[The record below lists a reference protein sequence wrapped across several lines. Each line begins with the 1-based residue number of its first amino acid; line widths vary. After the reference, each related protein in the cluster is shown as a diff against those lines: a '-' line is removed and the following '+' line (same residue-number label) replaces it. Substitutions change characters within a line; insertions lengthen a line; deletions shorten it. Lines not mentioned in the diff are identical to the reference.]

1 MEPLAKLFQPD
12 PVSGYITI
20 FVEGKQHTI
29 LATDSNFASAVT
41 AFEASD
47 WDGLYNILNPA
58 QVFQNLYAKY
68 EQVEVKHGNVYVN
81 DEPISNLIAG
91 RILDFLAKGVDCLPV
106 FKFITKLNLNPSAR
120 AVNELYTFLEHKFL
134 PLTDN
139 GNFLAYKALR
149 DDYTDVH
156 TGKFDNS
163 VDNVLEMPR
172 NKVDDNKEVGC
183 SYGFHAGT
191 LEYARGFR
199 PCNGK
204 LVVVEINPADV
215 VSIPTDC
222 ECQKLRTCKYK
233 VVSEYEVPLEDLA
246 YESRF
251 TTDYDDDVDR
261 EWDDEEDEFLCP
273 NCECDK
279 SDCDDCYYC
288 DACCDCDKG
297 VPKCGNCGTRKKD
310 LDEDLYCED
319 CQVEPNYLEINQ
331 IICDTL
337 QGVLMADPDKPK
349 VEIQLQLNLDNKMKA
364 HWADDRFEYLK
375 LLSWLYAHQRPAVAN
390 ALRRAYKD
398 VDDQHMIQPVYS
410 TLMQFTS
417 EEDAYKIYQE
427 FNS

>member
-261 EWDDEEDEFLCP
+261 EWDEDDDGEWDDDDE
-273 NCECDK
+273 
-279 SDCDDCYYC
+279 
-288 DACCDCDKG
+288 CC
-297 VPKCGNCGTRKKD
+297 
-310 LDEDLYCED
+310 
-319 CQVEPNYLEINQ
+319 
-331 IICDTL
+331 
-337 QGVLMADPDKPK
+337 MADPDPEEPK
-349 VEIQLQLNLDNKMKA
+349 VEIQLELNLDNKMKA
-364 HWADDRFEYLK
+364 YWADDRFEYLK

-410 TLMQFTS
+410 VLMQFTS
-417 EEDAYKIYQE
+417 EEDAYNIYQE
-427 FNS
+427 FDYHSKLPSHP

>member
-29 LATDSNFASAVT
+29 LATDSNFAYAVT

-261 EWDDEEDEFLCP
+261 EWDDEDTFHCP
-273 NCECDK
+273 DCGTQHIMSYCDRCEYCSDCCECLDDDG
-279 SDCDDCYYC
+279 DCDGCMGD
-288 DACCDCDKG
+288 
-297 VPKCGNCGTRKKD
+297 P
-310 LDEDLYCED
+310 
-319 CQVEPNYLEINQ
+319 
-331 IICDTL
+331 
-337 QGVLMADPDKPK
+337 DPDKPK

-410 TLMQFTS
+410 ILMQFTS

>member
-1 MEPLAKLFQPD
+1 MKPTAQLFQPD

-29 LATDSNFASAVT
+29 HATDSNFASAVT

-68 EQVEVKHGNVYVN
+68 EQIEIKHGNVYVN
-81 DEPISNLIAG
+81 DEPISSLIAG

-149 DDYTDVH
+149 SDYTDVH
-156 TGKFDNS
+156 TGKFNNS

-233 VVSEYEVPLEDLA
+233 VHSEYEVPLEDLA
-246 YESRF
+246 YESRYS
-251 TTDYDDDVDR
+251 TEYDDDVDR
-261 EWDDEEDEFLCP
+261 EWDDDSDDEGCC
-273 NCECDK
+273 NCSECDCC
-279 SDCDDCYYC
+279 SIDCDYC
-288 DACCDCDKG
+288 NCCNDCCDCGDFDS
-297 VPKCGNCGTRKKD
+297 VVC
-310 LDEDLYCED
+310 
-319 CQVEPNYLEINQ
+319 
-331 IICDTL
+331 
-337 QGVLMADPDKPK
+337 MADPDAPK
-349 VEIQLQLNLDNKMKA
+349 TEVQLELNLDNKMQE
-364 HWADDRFEYLK
+364 DDWKERRFEYLK

-410 TLMQFTS
+410 ILMQFTS

>member
-1 MEPLAKLFQPD
+1 MENVMEPLAKLFQPD

-29 LATDSNFASAVT
+29 LATDSNFAYAVT

-261 EWDDEEDEFLCP
+261 EWDDEDTFHCP
-273 NCECDK
+273 DCGTQHIMSYCDRCEYCSDCCECLDE
-279 SDCDDCYYC
+279 DD
-288 DACCDCDKG
+288 DCDCDG
-297 VPKCGNCGTRKKD
+297 CMGDP
-310 LDEDLYCED
+310 
-319 CQVEPNYLEINQ
+319 
-331 IICDTL
+331 
-337 QGVLMADPDKPK
+337 APDKPK

-410 TLMQFTS
+410 ILMQFTS

>member
-261 EWDDEEDEFLCP
+261 EWDDEDTFSVCSDCGRNWILCV
-273 NCECDK
+273 ECDYC
-279 SDCDDCYYC
+279 SD
-288 DACCDCDKG
+288 CCDCPQDDDG
-297 VPKCGNCGTRKKD
+297 
-310 LDEDLYCED
+310 D
-319 CQVEPNYLEINQ
+319 CDGCMGDP
-331 IICDTL
+331 
-337 QGVLMADPDKPK
+337 DPDKPK

>member
-1 MEPLAKLFQPD
+1 MKPTAQLFQPD

-29 LATDSNFASAVT
+29 HATDSNFASAVT

-68 EQVEVKHGNVYVN
+68 EQIEVKHGNVYVN
-81 DEPISNLIAG
+81 DEPISSLIAG

-149 DDYTDVH
+149 SDYTDVH
-156 TGKFDNS
+156 TGKFNNS

-233 VVSEYEVPLEDLA
+233 VHSEYEVPLEDLA
-246 YESRF
+246 YESRYS
-251 TTDYDDDVDR
+251 TDNDEDVDR
-261 EWDDEEDEFLCP
+261 EWDDDSDDEGCC
-273 NCECDK
+273 NCSECDCC
-279 SDCDDCYYC
+279 SIDCDYC
-288 DACCDCDKG
+288 NCCNDCCDCGDFDSG
-297 VPKCGNCGTRKKD
+297 VC
-310 LDEDLYCED
+310 
-319 CQVEPNYLEINQ
+319 
-331 IICDTL
+331 
-337 QGVLMADPDKPK
+337 MADPDAPK
-349 VEIQLQLNLDNKMKA
+349 TEVQLELNLDNKMR
-364 HWADDRFEYLK
+364 DDDWEARRFNYEKMLNF
-375 LLSWLYAHQRPAVAN
+375 LYSNRRPAVAN
-390 ALRRAYKD
+390 ALRNFYRD
-398 VDDQHMIQPVYS
+398 VDHQRDINPVFS
-410 TLMQFTS
+410 VLRQFTS
-417 EEDAYKIYQE
+417 DEDAHKIYVD
-427 FNS
+427 FTS

>member
-1 MEPLAKLFQPD
+1 MEEIPAI
-12 PVSGYITI
+12 YIPGETLTV
-20 FVEGKQHTI
+20 FLKGKQFTI
-29 LATDSNFASAVT
+29 YASDSKFESAVK
-41 AFEASD
+41 AFTEND
-47 WDGLYNILNPA
+47 QEKLYLVLNPA
-58 QVFQNLYAKY
+58 QVFKSLYAKY
-68 EQVEVKHGNVYVN
+68 EQIEVKDGNVYVSG
-81 DEPISNLIAG
+81 DPISNLVAS
-91 RILDFLAKGVDCLPV
+91 RILDFLAQGVDCLPV

-120 AVNELYTFLEHKFL
+120 AVNELYTFLEHEFL
-134 PLTDN
+134 PLTAN

-149 DDYTDVH
+149 SDYRDIH
-156 TGKFDNS
+156 TGKNDNS
-163 VDNVLEMPR
+163 VGNVLEMPR
-172 NKVDDNKEVGC
+172 NKVDDNKDVGC
-183 SYGFHAGT
+183 SKGLHAGA
-191 LEYARGFR
+191 LNYAREYR
-199 PCNGK
+199 PFDGK

-222 ECQKLRTCKYK
+222 EFQKLRTCKYK
-233 VVSEYEVPLEDLA
+233 VVAEYEVPLEDLS

-251 TTDYDDDVDR
+251 TTENDDDVDR

-310 LDEDLYCED
+310 LDEDFYCED

-331 IICDTL
+331 FISDTL
-337 QGVLMADPDKPK
+337 EGKCMADPDKPK

-364 HWADDRFEYLK
+364 HWSDDRFEYLK

-398 VDDQHMIQPVYS
+398 VDDQHMIQPMYS
-410 TLMQFTS
+410 VLMQFTS

>member
-1 MEPLAKLFQPD
+1 MKPTAQLFQPD

-29 LATDSNFASAVT
+29 HATDSNFASAVT

-68 EQVEVKHGNVYVN
+68 EQIEVKHGNVYVN
-81 DEPISNLIAG
+81 DEPISSLIAG

-149 DDYTDVH
+149 SDYTDVH
-156 TGKFDNS
+156 TGKFNNS

-233 VVSEYEVPLEDLA
+233 VHSEYEVPLEDLA
-246 YESRF
+246 YESRYS
-251 TTDYDDDVDR
+251 TDNDEDVDR
-261 EWDDEEDEFLCP
+261 EWDDDSDDEGCC
-273 NCECDK
+273 NCSECDCC
-279 SDCDDCYYC
+279 SIDCDYC
-288 DACCDCDKG
+288 NCCNDCCDCGDFDSG
-297 VPKCGNCGTRKKD
+297 VCLAD
-310 LDEDLYCED
+310 LD
-319 CQVEPNYLEINQ
+319 
-331 IICDTL
+331 
-337 QGVLMADPDKPK
+337 APK
-349 VEIQLQLNLDNKMKA
+349 IEIQLELNLDNKMRE
-364 HWADDRFEYLK
+364 DDWEARRFNYEKMLNF
-375 LLSWLYAHQRPAVAN
+375 LYSNRRPAVAN
-390 ALRRAYKD
+390 ALRNFYRD
-398 VDDQHMIQPVYS
+398 VDHQRDINPVFS
-410 TLMQFTS
+410 VLRQFTS
-417 EEDAYKIYQE
+417 DEDVYKIYVD
-427 FNS
+427 FTS

>member
-1 MEPLAKLFQPD
+1 MKPTATLFVPD

-29 LATDSNFASAVT
+29 HATDSNFASAVT
-41 AFEASD
+41 AYTAQD

-81 DEPISNLIAG
+81 GDPISSLVAN
-91 RILDFLAKGVDCLPV
+91 RILDFLAKGLDCVPV
-106 FKFITKLNLNPSAR
+106 FKFLTKLNLNPSSR

-134 PLTDN
+134 PLTAN

-149 DDYTDVH
+149 SNFTDVH

-163 VDNVLEMPR
+163 VGNLLEMPR

-191 LEYARGFR
+191 LEYARDFR
-199 PCNGK
+199 PIDGK
-204 LVVVEINPADV
+204 LVLVEINPADV

-222 ECQKLRTCKYK
+222 NCQKLRTCKYM
-233 VVSEYEVPLEDLA
+233 VVQEYEVPLEDLA
-246 YESRF
+246 YESRY

-261 EWDDEEDEFLCP
+261 EWDDDDDDICSGCDCSRILCV
-273 NCECDK
+273 NCNY
-279 SDCDDCYYC
+279 CYH
-288 DACCDCDKG
+288 CCDCPQD
-297 VPKCGNCGTRKKD
+297 D
-310 LDEDLYCED
+310 DEGGC
-319 CQVEPNYLEINQ
+319 
-331 IICDTL
+331 
-337 QGVLMADPDKPK
+337 MADPDKPK
-349 VEIQLQLNLDNKMKA
+349 VEIQLELNLDNKMKA
-364 HWADDRFEYLK
+364 NWTEDRFEYLK

-410 TLMQFTS
+410 VLMQFTS
-417 EEDAYKIYQE
+417 EEDAHKIYKE

>member
-1 MEPLAKLFQPD
+1 MKPTAQLFQPD

-29 LATDSNFASAVT
+29 HATDSNFASAVT

-68 EQVEVKHGNVYVN
+68 EQIEVKHGNVYVN
-81 DEPISNLIAG
+81 DEPISSLIAG

-149 DDYTDVH
+149 SDYTDVH
-156 TGKFDNS
+156 TGKFNNS

-233 VVSEYEVPLEDLA
+233 VHSEYEVPLEDLA
-246 YESRF
+246 YESRYS
-251 TTDYDDDVDR
+251 TDNDEDVDR
-261 EWDDEEDEFLCP
+261 EWDDEETFHCP
-273 NCECDK
+273 DCGTQHIMSYCDRCEYCSDCCECLDEDDDS
-279 SDCDDCYYC
+279 SD
-288 DACCDCDKG
+288 
-297 VPKCGNCGTRKKD
+297 CGNC
-310 LDEDLYCED
+310 D
-319 CQVEPNYLEINQ
+319 CGDFDSGG
-331 IICDTL
+331 C
-337 QGVLMADPDKPK
+337 MADPDAPK
-349 VEIQLQLNLDNKMKA
+349 TEIQLELNLDNKMRE
-364 HWADDRFEYLK
+364 DDWEARRFNYEKMLNF
-375 LLSWLYAHQRPAVAN
+375 LYSNRRPAVAN
-390 ALRRAYKD
+390 ALRNFYRD
-398 VDDQHMIQPVYS
+398 VDHQRDINPVFS
-410 TLMQFTS
+410 VLRQFTS
-417 EEDAYKIYQE
+417 DEDAHKIYVD
-427 FNS
+427 FTS

>member
-149 DDYTDVH
+149 SDYTDVH

-261 EWDDEEDEFLCP
+261 EWDDEDTFHCP
-273 NCECDK
+273 DCGTQHIMSYCDRCEYCSDCCECLDDDG
-279 SDCDDCYYC
+279 DCDGCMGD
-288 DACCDCDKG
+288 
-297 VPKCGNCGTRKKD
+297 P
-310 LDEDLYCED
+310 
-319 CQVEPNYLEINQ
+319 
-331 IICDTL
+331 
-337 QGVLMADPDKPK
+337 DPDKPK

-410 TLMQFTS
+410 VLMQFTS

>member
-1 MEPLAKLFQPD
+1 MQWYNRVWYDSLFANILENVMKPTAQLFQPD

-29 LATDSNFASAVT
+29 HATDSNFASAVT

-68 EQVEVKHGNVYVN
+68 EQIEVKHGNVYVN
-81 DEPISNLIAG
+81 DEPISSLIAG

-149 DDYTDVH
+149 SDYTDVH
-156 TGKFDNS
+156 TGKFNNS

-233 VVSEYEVPLEDLA
+233 VHSEYEVPLEDLA
-246 YESRF
+246 YESRYS
-251 TTDYDDDVDR
+251 TDNDEDVDR
-261 EWDDEEDEFLCP
+261 EWDDDSDDEGCC
-273 NCECDK
+273 NCSECDCC
-279 SDCDDCYYC
+279 SIDCDYC
-288 DACCDCDKG
+288 NCCNDCCDCGDFDS
-297 VPKCGNCGTRKKD
+297 VVC
-310 LDEDLYCED
+310 
-319 CQVEPNYLEINQ
+319 
-331 IICDTL
+331 
-337 QGVLMADPDKPK
+337 MADPDAPK
-349 VEIQLQLNLDNKMKA
+349 TEVQLELNLDNKMQE
-364 HWADDRFEYLK
+364 DDWKERRFEYLK

-410 TLMQFTS
+410 ILMQFTS